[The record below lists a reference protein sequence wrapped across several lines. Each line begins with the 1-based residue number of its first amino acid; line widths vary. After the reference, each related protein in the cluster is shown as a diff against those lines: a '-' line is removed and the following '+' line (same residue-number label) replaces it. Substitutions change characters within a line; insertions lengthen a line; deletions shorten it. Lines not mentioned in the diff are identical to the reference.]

1 MRQSINDFYIFECI
15 PEFLYM
21 NLYENFLFNSLSI
34 YNIKI
39 SGFRRKVKPLER
51 YIPREFRE
59 NRDWNDM
66 FDLIKRMLEYDPVHR
81 ITLPQAMEHPF
92 LEKIALRKPSRS
104 SSGYASR

>member
-1 MRQSINDFYIFECI
+1 MSIHQSIIKKVYLI
-15 PEFLYM
+15 
-21 NLYENFLFNSLSI
+21 LSQFSI
-34 YNIKI
+34 NNKI

-51 YIPREFRE
+51 YIPRELRE